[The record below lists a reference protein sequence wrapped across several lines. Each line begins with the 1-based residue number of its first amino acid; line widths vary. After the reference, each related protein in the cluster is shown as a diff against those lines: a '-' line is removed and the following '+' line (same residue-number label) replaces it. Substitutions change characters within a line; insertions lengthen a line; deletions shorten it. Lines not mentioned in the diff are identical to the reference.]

1 MQQEINVTKE
11 DIKYAE
17 SILLPNGKTFDEE
30 RVDFIKN
37 FQTIDLQAV
46 PGSGKTTALLA
57 KLLILETR
65 LPLACNRGVLILSHT
80 NTAVDE
86 IKEKIGK
93 HCPKLFSYPNFI
105 GTIQSFVDQFL
116 AIPFYN
122 QQFKKQIIRIDNE
135 IYNEKINRCLNNL
148 WFHKYDYSDETLR
161 QIAYIKNANES
172 MFFSYRFQIEGYS
185 KILIK
190 SFNKSKLEINKPR
203 GNTRPQNYN
212 DYTPQEKET
221 IYNWMFKLKSEILKE
236 GILHYDDAYFLAESY
251 LNRTPNIRAVLQNRF
266 AYIFVDE
273 MQDVDTHQYNLLEK
287 IFYDNDNSLSNYQR
301 IGDKNQAIFNG
312 DVSLDEIWVC
322 RENGRTKNI
331 NGSKRLSKNIAEL
344 VNCFALSRDGNFK
357 VEGKN
362 ETNNLKPHL
371 IIYTMDK
378 IKSVIPKFSEL
389 IYDYTI
395 SHQIE
400 FHPKNKYKVI
410 GWSRDKTSDINNL
423 GIRDFYEE
431 LITDSTK
438 QKIDYENL
446 DSYLKNF
453 DRDKK
458 TLESIR
464 KCILNALIKILRL
477 EGLYFSKSEL
487 LSHLEIAHNDKYIE
501 LKRNLYLWSIN
512 IIRDK
517 FDEVYT
523 SIKSYISYFLSF
535 FNKSI
540 NNSSAFINDPSQT
553 QQTSTS
559 QLPVKSPNKENY
571 HGFDINISTIHS
583 VKGET
588 HTATLY
594 LETYYQN
601 GNDNYETER
610 LSDQFKYINFNKTQ
624 KYHKQSTKMAYVGF
638 SRPTH
643 LLCVAVCKSRFDSH
657 LNDIDR
663 SKWEVIEI

>member
-1 MQQEINVTKE
+1 MQQEISVTKE

-17 SILLPNGKTFDEE
+17 SILLPEGKTFDEE
-30 RVDFIKN
+30 RIRFIEN
-37 FQTIDLQAV
+37 FETIDLQAV

-57 KLLILETR
+57 KLLILETK
-65 LPLACNRGVLILSHT
+65 LPLLNNRGVLILSHT

-116 AIPFYN
+116 AIPYY
-122 QQFKKQIIRIDNE
+122 QIKYKKKPLRIDNE
-135 IYNEKINRCLNNL
+135 IYNETVDNL
-148 WFHKYDYSDETLR
+148 FSKNLDGFNSK
-161 QIAYIKNANES
+161 QSKNAKYFILSNDGIQYK
-172 MFFSYRFQIEGYS
+172 YRF
-185 KILIK
+185 
-190 SFNKSKLEINKPR
+190 SFVDNKLNVLSGLNKSLINVVKPR
-203 GNTRPQNYN
+203 RGKNWQDFTEA
-212 DYTPQEKET
+212 EKTNIVE
-221 IYNWMFKLKSEILKE
+221 WMYKFKLKVFSKRV
-236 GILHYDDAYFLAESY
+236 LHFDDAYFLADVY
-251 LNRTPNIRAVLQNRF
+251 LQKFPKIKIIIQKRF
-266 AYIFVDE
+266 KYVFIDE
-273 MQDVDTHQYNLLEK
+273 MQDVDYHQYNLLEN
-287 IFYDNDNSLSNYQR
+287 IFYDNNNSHSIYQR

-312 DVSLDEIWVC
+312 DVSLEEIWVC
-322 RENGRTKNI
+322 RENDRTKNI
-331 NGSKRLSKNIAEL
+331 NGSQRLSKNIAEL
-344 VNCFALSRDGNFK
+344 VNCLALSRDGNFK

-362 ETNNLKPHL
+362 ESSNLKPHL
-371 IIYTMDK
+371 IVYSLNN
-378 IKSVIPKFSEL
+378 IKNVIPKFSEL
-389 IYDYTI
+389 IYGYIT
-395 SHQIE
+395 SGHIE
-400 FHPKNKYKVI
+400 VHPKNKYKVI
-410 GWSRDKTSDINNL
+410 GWSRDKKDDTNKL

-431 LITDSTK
+431 LITDASK
-438 QKIDYENL
+438 QKIDYLNL

-477 EGLYFSKSEL
+477 EELYFSKSEL
-487 LSHLEIAHNDKYIE
+487 LSHLETFHNDKLID

-517 FDEVYT
+517 FDVVYL
-523 SIKSYISYFLSF
+523 SIKSYIPDFLNI
-535 FNKSI
+535 FNKSVNISFQFI
-540 NNSSAFINDPSQT
+540 NNLSPEQQPPSGQI
-553 QQTSTS
+553 S
-559 QLPVKSPNKENY
+559 LKSPNRENY

-588 HTATLY
+588 HTSTLY

-643 LLCVAVCKSRFDSH
+643 LLCVAVCKSRFDTH
-657 LNDIDR
+657 LSDIDR